1 MVSCLMGDS
10 TALASAIVRC
20 CLRIDCGEMPGRDV
34 IADTVDVLHLID
46 DARGELVQHVT
57 GDACSVRGRD
67 PS

>member
-1 MVSCLMGDS
+1 MKVVLKSRADG
-10 TALASAIVRC
+10 AGVAIFAFI
-20 CLRIDCGEMPGRDV
+20 RIDCGEMPGRDV